1 MIDKLKDKTVSSVF
15 WSTIERFSVQGIHF
29 LLTILIARFVTP
41 SDYGLIAMLGVF
53 MAICQVFIDS
63 GFSNALIQKQK
74 RTETD
79 YSTVFYFNIIIS
91 VLIYLLL
98 YFCAPLIARFYHEK
112 DLLLVTQILGLNLVI
127 NAFSVVQKAKLTIEL
142 NFKKQAIASLIA
154 VIVSGLVGVYLA
166 YIGYGVWAIA
176 IQSLL
181 NNFLNTILLW
191 YITKW
196 KPYLCFSM
204 QSFKQLFG
212 FGSKLLL
219 SGLLHTL
226 YVNIYNVIIGKY
238 FSSTNLGY
246 YNRAYTIAYFPS
258 SNLSNIMARALYP
271 IQCSIQNND
280 KQLQIVFL
288 QHIRVTSYVV
298 FPLMVGLGI
307 LAEPLVKLILTD
319 KWLPIVPLLQ
329 IMCVAYAW
337 EPIMLLNCNLLN
349 AKGRSDF
356 YLKSEIIKK
365 IAAIII
371 ILITFHFDIMII
383 CYGLIA
389 YAISDMLIV
398 CKYVKKLI
406 DCSFE
411 KQMKI
416 IFPILLLNVFMG
428 LLVYIS
434 TFSINN
440 PMVKL
445 VTGISIGIIF
455 YIGVSYLFK
464 MKEFMVIYT
473 FILNKLKL

>member
-1 MIDKLKDKTVSSVF
+1 MADKLKDKTASSVF

-29 LLTILIARFVTP
+29 LLTILIARFVVP

-53 MAICQVFIDS
+53 MAICQVFVDS
-63 GFSNALIQKQK
+63 GFSNALIQKQR
-74 RTETD
+74 RTEDD
-79 YSTVFYFNIIIS
+79 YSTVFYFNISIS
-91 VLIYLLL
+91 ALIYLLL
-98 YFCAPLIARFYHEK
+98 YFCAPLIANFYHEIE
-112 DLLLVTQILGLNLVI
+112 LVQLTQILGLNLVI

-142 NFKKQAIASLIA
+142 NFKKQAVASLIA
-154 VIVSGLVGVYLA
+154 VIVSGLFGVFLA
-166 YIGYGVWAIA
+166 YSGYGVWAIA

-191 YITKW
+191 YVAKW
-196 KPYLCFSM
+196 KPHLCFSM
-204 QSFKQLFG
+204 KSFKLLFG

-226 YVNIYNVIIGKY
+226 YINMYNLIIGKC

-258 SNLSNIMARALYP
+258 SNLSNVMARALYP
-271 IQCSIQNND
+271 IQCSMQNDD

-288 QHIRVTSYVV
+288 QHIRVTTYVV
-298 FPLMVGLGI
+298 FPLMVGLGV
-307 LAEPLVKLILTD
+307 LAEPLVELILTE

-329 IMCVAYAW
+329 IMCVAYVW

-349 AKGRSDF
+349 VKGRSDF

-365 IAAIII
+365 IIAIII
-371 ILITFHFDIMII
+371 ILITFRFDLMII

-406 DCSFE
+406 DCSWG

-416 IFPILLLNVFMG
+416 ISPILLLNAFMG
-428 LLVYIS
+428 LLVYTITFCIS
-434 TFSINN
+434 N
-440 PMVKL
+440 PMVRL
-445 VTGISIGIIF
+445 VTGISIGIVF
-455 YIGVSYLFK
+455 YISASYFFK
-464 MKEFMVIYT
+464 MKEFMVIYS
-473 FILNKLKL
+473 FILNRLKL